1 MFFLLFLEK
10 NAGNPLNIK
19 VSILHMLEAVAY
31 RDFSGQRCNDE
42 MMTLQACNVFCCTS
56 PIFLKKKKSSP
67 RFLLYFPYFSPKI
80 SVFSKKKKV
89 FTQNRSLESKQTSAS
104 DRNCIYY
111 FRLLFYFFYIF
122 FKIIFL
128 FFLYC
133 IIIFFIKFLG
143 MLGEYAPG

>member
-56 PIFLKKKKSSP
+56 PIFLKKKKSLHLDFFSIFP
-67 RFLLYFPYFSPKI
+67 IFLPK
-80 SVFSKKKKV
+80 SVCSLKTKRGLH
-89 FTQNRSLESKQTSAS
+89 QNRSLESKQTSAS
-104 DRNCIYY
+104 D
-111 FRLLFYFFYIF
+111 
-122 FKIIFL
+122 
-128 FFLYC
+128 
-133 IIIFFIKFLG
+133 
-143 MLGEYAPG
+143 